1 MHVTLWHYAM
11 NAMTCNMTIN
21 EYFNRQ
27 TWMAIEHEEEW
38 GVVGRPLSLCAH
50 AKCDLF
56 QVVVLVIL
64 MFTRQL
70 AQSGFECL
78 IGSTINPDGQWLT
91 IL

>member
-1 MHVTLWHYAM
+1 
-11 NAMTCNMTIN
+11 
-21 EYFNRQ
+21 
-27 TWMAIEHEEEW
+27 MAIEHEEEW

-50 AKCDLF
+50 AKCDHF
-56 QVVVLVIL
+56 QVVVLFIL

>member
-1 MHVTLWHYAM
+1 
-11 NAMTCNMTIN
+11 
-21 EYFNRQ
+21 
-27 TWMAIEHEEEW
+27 MAIEEEW

-50 AKCDLF
+50 DKCDLF

-91 IL
+91 ILYGYFWVSLKRNISCEKQL

>member
-1 MHVTLWHYAM
+1 MAL
-11 NAMTCNMTIN
+11 CNECNDMQYDNKRNTSTGK
-21 EYFNRQ
+21 R
-27 TWMAIEHEEEW
+27 
-38 GVVGRPLSLCAH
+38 VVGRPLSLCAH

>member
-11 NAMTCNMTIN
+11 NAMTCNL
-21 EYFNRQ
+21 NRQ
-27 TWMAIEHEEEW
+27 TWMTIEHEEEW

>member
-1 MHVTLWHYAM
+1 
-11 NAMTCNMTIN
+11 
-21 EYFNRQ
+21 
-27 TWMAIEHEEEW
+27 MAIEHEEEW
-38 GVVGRPLSLCAH
+38 GVVGQPLSLCAH
-50 AKCDLF
+50 TKCDLF

-70 AQSGFECL
+70 AQSRFECL